1 MHNKR
6 TKLRNEY
13 CEHLLHLGTVCSVY
27 AVVLLCVGTSD
38 RRNILYR
45 AHQRGMGSPEYV
57 YIYYTL
63 MPSGERTTTP
73 WLHDEDTMLLPMEE
87 ADRRMAFTALKQVRI
102 CLPCSY
108 MINFEMFKGVLHPEF
123 FSS

>member
-1 MHNKR
+1 
-6 TKLRNEY
+6 
-13 CEHLLHLGTVCSVY
+13 
-27 AVVLLCVGTSD
+27 
-38 RRNILYR
+38 
-45 AHQRGMGSPEYV
+45 MGSPEYV

-102 CLPCSY
+102 CLSCSY

-123 FSS
+123 FFLNINFFHSLKLKYVHIHTLGRDI